1 MSPPTDSILYHW
13 WAPVPRR
20 IRLDKVRVSNATRRP
35 VNTLSKAGITL
46 RDCHCSLSALVSMA
60 SITSRVAR
68 ASTREPR
75 LALSSISP
83 NHLKARQNWLE
94 DCEADCGPVATWAQN
109 CVTATCAEQ
118 CTADLLQ
125 SLSRCRVCVQD
136 KNAVAVATADEYRS
150 AIEQACI
157 GGASPGVDD
166 TGDSFSDAEL
176 PSQPSSASTASL
188 TVSNHATSSH
198 QASDELSR
206 STLQLLTPSASQFL
220 PPTPTVAQWSSVSP
234 PRPHSEPITATETR
248 SNTYQGQQSL
258 ESSTLG
264 DTSIQSNSVVSQN
277 PASASPAVV
286 ESASLGSK
294 VIVGIAVGGAAAILI
309 IAILLC
315 LLWRSQ
321 RVKRRSSA
329 S

>member
-1 MSPPTDSILYHW
+1 
-13 WAPVPRR
+13 
-20 IRLDKVRVSNATRRP
+20 
-35 VNTLSKAGITL
+35 
-46 RDCHCSLSALVSMA
+46 MA

-68 ASTREPR
+68 ARAGEPR
-75 LALSSISP
+75 LALSFISSR
-83 NHLKARQNWLE
+83 HLKARQNWLK
-94 DCEADCGPVATWAQN
+94 DCEADCGPVATWAQD

-136 KNAVAVATADEYRS
+136 ENAGAVATADEYHS

-166 TGDSFSDAEL
+166 TGVSFSDAEL
-176 PSQPSSASTASL
+176 PGQPSSAPTASL
-188 TVSNHATSSH
+188 TVFNHATSSH

-206 STLQLLTPSASQFL
+206 LTSQLLTPSASQF
-220 PPTPTVAQWSSVSP
+220 PSPTPTVAQWSSLSP
-234 PRPHSEPITATETR
+234 PRPQSEPITATETQ
-248 SNTYQGQQSL
+248 SGNTYQGQQSI
-258 ESSTLG
+258 EFSTLG
-264 DTSIQSNSVVSQN
+264 DTSIQSNSLVSQN
-277 PASASPAVV
+277 SASASPAVV
-286 ESASLGSK
+286 ELASLGSK

-329 S
+329 P